1 MPIRIV
7 GLIGLPEVQAGDDI
21 AALIRGALFL
31 AANAPLDSGT
41 VVVIAQK
48 IVSKAE
54 GATVD
59 LRSID
64 PSEMARKWAAEY
76 GKDPRLIELI
86 LRESRR
92 IVRMDRGV
100 LIAETRHGFIAAN
113 AGIDQSNV
121 PGEDFATTL
130 PADPDASARRIHAA
144 LGCGAVIVSDTFG
157 RPWREGLVNVAIGV
171 SGLAALEDLRGVPD
185 RAGRLMHSTMLAVA
199 DELAAAA
206 GLAMPKSG
214 GVPVALITGFDWRRG
229 DGSGQAL
236 IRPSDR
242 DLFR

>member
-7 GLIGLPEVQAGDDI
+7 GVRGIPEVSAGDDL
-21 AALIRGALFL
+21 ASLIRAVAG
-31 AANAPLDSGT
+31 PMDGDT
-41 VVVIAQK
+41 IVVIAQK

-54 GATVD
+54 GAIVD
-59 LRSID
+59 LRSIT
-64 PSEMARKWAAEY
+64 PSGLADNWGARF
-76 GKDPRLIELI
+76 GKDPRLIELV
-86 LRESRR
+86 LRESCR

-100 LIAETRHGFIAAN
+100 LIAETRHGFIIAN

-121 PGEDFATTL
+121 PGEHFATTL
-130 PADPDASARRIHAA
+130 PIDPDASASRIRSA

-171 SGLAALEDLRGVPD
+171 SGLEPLEDLRGARD
-185 RAGRLMHSTMLAVA
+185 GSGRALQVTKLAVA

-206 GLAMPKSG
+206 GLVMPKSA
-214 GVPVALITGFDWRRG
+214 GVPVAVITGFDWKRG
-229 DGSGQAL
+229 EGSARKL
-236 IRPSDR
+236 LRSPET

>member
-7 GLIGLPEVQAGDDI
+7 GLKRLPEVRPGDDL
-21 AALIRGALFL
+21 AALIRAKTGRLE
-31 AANAPLDSGT
+31 PD
-41 VVVIAQK
+41 VIVVIAQK

-54 GATVD
+54 GAIVD
-59 LRSID
+59 LRSVE
-64 PSEMARKWAAEY
+64 PSELARNWAAQF
-76 GKDPRLIELI
+76 GRDPRLIELV

-92 IVRMDRGV
+92 IVKMDRDV
-100 LIAETRHGFIAAN
+100 LIAETRHGFVAAN

-121 PGEDFATTL
+121 PGEHFATTL
-130 PADPDASARRIHAA
+130 PVDPDASARRIREG

-171 SGLAALEDLRGVPD
+171 SGIDPLTDLRGERD
-185 RAGRLMHSTMLAVA
+185 REGRQLTGSILAVA

-214 GVPVALITGFDWRRG
+214 GVPVVLITGFEWKPGESSAR
-229 DGSGQAL
+229 AL
-236 IRPSDR
+236 LRAPER